1 MKRKYTSPYLLFTL
15 FSVIMTGSLF
25 FYFIQYTEQ
34 LIAYLFAI
42 NISIFLLYGYDKFA
56 SSTSRLRVPEAI
68 LHILALLGASPAGIS
83 AQKIFNHKTVKKSF
97 QVLYWFIV
105 LLQCIFFVWYFKL
118 F

>member
-1 MKRKYTSPYLLFTL
+1 VKRKYTSPYLFFAL
-15 FSVIMTGSLF
+15 FSAVMTGSLF

-34 LIAYLFAI
+34 LIAYMFAT

-68 LHILALLGASPAGIS
+68 LHILAFLGASPAGIS
-83 AQKIFNHKTVKKSF
+83 AQKIFNHKTIKKSF

-105 LLQCIFFVWYFKL
+105 YSFDIMRFNQ
-118 F
+118 